1 MEIYAPDHKKI
12 NGRWVRVASV
22 GQHNA
27 NVWLRDID
35 TMIMYNRTF
44 RHQQLIPLPEDAQPD
59 FKQVRDRL
67 NKLRKYNL
75 DPFELEIL
83 NLLERPVA
91 FTPTELE
98 YLAII
103 EKRYENLLLSS

>member
-1 MEIYAPDHKKI
+1 
-12 NGRWVRVASV
+12 
-22 GQHNA
+22 
-27 NVWLRDID
+27 
-35 TMIMYNRTF
+35 MYERTVKY
-44 RHQQLIPLPEDAQPD
+44 QNLIPLPEEAEPHL
-59 FKQVRDRL
+59 KQVRDRL
-67 NKLRKYNL
+67 NKLKECNL

-103 EKRYENLLLSS
+103 EKRYENLLTK